1 MNKKSLLIIIMS
13 VTIALLIAFG
23 TIFLFLRRLEEGDSK
38 PEIVDEVDLNKI
50 DYEKLLSYDLGKR
63 TIKIVQT
70 ESKAHWL
77 QIGMSLYVTD
87 EEMLTRIESLKSKI
101 EDVILG
107 IFENKTAADLEGNR
121 EVMKQVIL
129 ENVRDIF
136 VKQADK
142 EKIVD
147 VAITEYV
154 VVQQ

>member
-23 TIFLFLRRLEEGDSK
+23 TIFLFLRRLEEGERK
-38 PEIVDEVDLNKI
+38 PEIIEEVDVNKI

-70 ESKAHWL
+70 GSKAHWL
-77 QIGMSLYVTD
+77 QIAMSLYVTD
-87 EEMLTRIESLKSKI
+87 DDMLTRIESLQSKI

-107 IFENKTAADLEGNR
+107 IFETKTAADLEGNR

-129 ENVRDIF
+129 ENIRDIF

>member
-23 TIFLFLRRLEEGDSK
+23 TIFLFLRRLEEGERK
-38 PEIVDEVDLNKI
+38 PEIIEEVDVNKI

-70 ESKAHWL
+70 GSKAHWL

-87 EEMLTRIESLKSKI
+87 DDMLTRIESLQSKI

-107 IFENKTAADLEGNR
+107 IFETKTATDLEGNR

-129 ENVRDIF
+129 ENIRDIF